1 MSDPSKL
8 TSLEIEAEIHRVCS
22 LLGTI
27 AQQYPNDSAELLA
40 IRDAASAFQQ
50 LQWHKGL
57 LNSYR
62 KLKSGLNGELDE
74 ELKNKL
80 IEYGI
85 DPDELDEEI

>member
-1 MSDPSKL
+1 MPDPPKL

-27 AQQYPNDSAELLA
+27 AQQYQKDSVESLA
-40 IRDAASAFQQ
+40 IQDAAFAFQQ

-62 KLKSGLNGELDE
+62 KLKAGLNGELDE
-74 ELKNKL
+74 ELIKKL

-85 DPDELDEEI
+85 DPGELDEEI